1 MQPKTPVPDSSSAT
15 PGPGSTGDRPLG
27 AGRSSGGPSLEPVAE
42 RAARRQERAAQV
54 IRQEA
59 KAVAGLEHHLSG
71 EFDRAVEA
79 ILGCRSVVVTGMGK
93 AGLVGNKISATLA
106 STGTPSFGLHPG
118 EALHGDLGR
127 IRPEDLVL
135 CLSNS
140 GETAEVRALVPG
152 VKRIGASIVAM
163 TESADSS
170 LARLSDIVLEL
181 GPVPEACPLGLA
193 PTASTSAMLAL
204 GDALAMVVLEERGF
218 GREDYARFHPAGS
231 LGRKLMRVAEIMR
244 QGDELPL
251 VPEDADLDTVLDV
264 MGNTPGRPGAA
275 VLVSPGGTLAGI
287 FTDGDLRR
295 LLRQHAGPS
304 EDVRVLDHAARSP
317 RSIGADQLVEE
328 AIRALKTAP
337 AVDQLIVVDDKR
349 RPIGLLDVQD
359 VLDLKL

>member
-1 MQPKTPVPDSSSAT
+1 MQTEANPPGPSSAGPRSGET
-15 PGPGSTGDRPLG
+15 PESD
-27 AGRSSGGPSLEPVAE
+27 AG
-42 RAARRQERAAQV
+42 RAARRRERAAQV

-59 KAVAGLEHHLSG
+59 KAVAGLEAHLSG

-79 ILGCRSVVVTGMGK
+79 ILNCRTVVVTGMGK

-127 IRPEDLVL
+127 VRPDDLVL

-140 GETAEVRALVPG
+140 GETAEVRALIPG
-152 VKRIGASIVAM
+152 VKRIGAPIIAI
-163 TESADSS
+163 TESRTSS
-170 LARLSDIVLEL
+170 LARLSDIVLET

-204 GDALAMVVLEERGF
+204 GDALAMVVLEDRGF
-218 GREDYARFHPAGS
+218 GREDYARYHPAGS

-244 QGDELPL
+244 RGDELPL
-251 VPEDADLDTVLDV
+251 VPESAGLDRVLDV

-275 VLVSPGGTLAGI
+275 VLVSPDGTLAGI

-304 EDVRVLDHAARSP
+304 EDVRVLDHAARQP
-317 RSIGADQLVEE
+317 RSIGPDQLIEE
-328 AIRALKTAP
+328 AIRELKTAP
-337 AVDQLIVVDDKR
+337 AVDQLIVIDSER

-359 VLDLKL
+359 VLDLKV